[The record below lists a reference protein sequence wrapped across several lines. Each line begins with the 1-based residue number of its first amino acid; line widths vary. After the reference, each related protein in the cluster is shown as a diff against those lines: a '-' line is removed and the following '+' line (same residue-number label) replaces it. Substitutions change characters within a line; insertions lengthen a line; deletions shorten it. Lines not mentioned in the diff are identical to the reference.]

1 MSAISLTGSEAE
13 NIMKRRLDNEQSY
26 QISMSFAKK
35 FLNEGTITEEDYR
48 EFDTKMRQKYKPT
61 FGTLF
66 TDLSLDKCLL

>member
-1 MSAISLTGSEAE
+1 MNVISLTGSEVEA
-13 NIMKRRLDNEQSY
+13 MKKRRLDNEQSY
-26 QISMSFAKK
+26 QISMSFARK
-35 FLNEGTITEEDYR
+35 FLHEGTITEEDYR

>member
-1 MSAISLTGSEAE
+1 
-13 NIMKRRLDNEQSY
+13 
-26 QISMSFAKK
+26 MSFAKK